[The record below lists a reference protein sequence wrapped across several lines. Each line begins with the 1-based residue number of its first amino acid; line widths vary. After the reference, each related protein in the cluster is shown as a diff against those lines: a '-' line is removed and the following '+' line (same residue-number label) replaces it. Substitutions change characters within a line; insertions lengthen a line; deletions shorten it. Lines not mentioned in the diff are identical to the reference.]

1 MLTAS
6 STGTRPDALLEL
18 GRRFAEAGDA
28 ESAGK
33 AAELA
38 GKLREGRIAVAFAG
52 HFSAGKS
59 SLVNALCGKP
69 LLPTGPLPTSANL
82 VRIAHGREKAAFV
95 RDARGERR
103 LSLDGLDE
111 ACRDGRTYP
120 RIEILA
126 PCGLLEGG
134 LELIDTPGVDSTDD
148 AHREA
153 TEASLYLADVVF
165 FVTDY
170 NHVLSETNLDFLR
183 RLEERQKPYAV
194 LVNQVDKH
202 RSWEMPFSAYR
213 RQVERALRDWHL
225 VPFAVLYVSVKAPD
239 HPLSEWD
246 RLAGLLERL
255 KAHAGALAS
264 CGAARSALDLI
275 RQHADRRFAQ
285 AEDGEDG
292 HPEEAVRE
300 AEARLAAVRRKQD
313 ACRREP
319 EEKRQAFLR
328 ELAGLIGNAQLMTAD
343 VRERAAA
350 YLQSRRPGFRAGL
363 LFAARKTERER
374 RERLA
379 AFRDKLAEHVE
390 SRLVW
395 HLNDWLGPRFRT
407 ELAAEELAGVVREGA
422 LVNDAYV
429 MTYCQ
434 MVEQDIKSRYRRRAI
449 EVYDGTVHKEHA
461 AAAEAALAEL
471 AADAEAAEAAMAEA
485 GRRLATHESRRRLV
499 EEWSAPFRDAA
510 GREALDGV
518 LAGML
523 ADLRPAGGDAEDAG
537 GGDESRAGVPASDAG
552 AVPAEARAAER
563 EKPEEAGIG
572 AAAPAP
578 RGEPAFRYRS
588 LLERAAER
596 LADAA
601 GLIADVPALAA
612 EREALLARADN
623 MRNHRFTVAL
633 FGAFSAGKSSFAN
646 ALFGSGVL
654 PVSPNPTT
662 ASINAVLP
670 PDGGHPHGT
679 ILVRMKTEEELMADL
694 RHSLSMLG
702 LPADDI
708 RTPGQAAGILDRMP
722 AGAPAAKGRAH
733 VSFIR
738 AAAAGYDAVKDRLGG
753 TLRADPQTYGK
764 FAAEEETA
772 CFVKSIDLHLAT
784 PLAGQGVVLVDTPG
798 ADSIHA
804 RHTGVTFG
812 YIRQADAIVYVTYYN
827 HAFSRADRRFLEQLG
842 RVKEAFELDRMF
854 FIVNAADL
862 AESEEELG
870 QVLERVERELARHG
884 IRNPRLFAV
893 SSREALEAK
902 RTGDRQR
909 LERSG
914 FAAFEAA
921 FARFAEEEL
930 AGTLLEAARRE
941 LMRVRGKIRRL
952 AEQKL
957 ADRHHRL
964 ERAADMERAV
974 PGLLRE
980 WRAEAAAR
988 GLERIRRELAE
999 LTHHVK
1005 KRCQYRFGDMFA
1017 ETFHPSV
1024 LRDDGRGAET
1034 ALVSAYH
1041 ELVQMASAYV
1051 TGEMLATGL
1060 RMEQW
1065 VVREAS
1071 AWRREAAERLAGLYP
1086 EWTEGAWEPE
1096 PADMPG
1102 VEDGLDLPPVS
1113 AGQLVRRFKSA
1124 RSFFEG
1130 GGRDAMRGWLESLIL
1145 DAACRHADRA
1155 AAVFAD
1161 AFAGRFE
1168 RLMEAAC
1175 AGLSEDVLRF
1185 ARALAD
1191 GGAGETAA
1199 TDWRELSER
1208 FERLVE
1214 DPCFS
1219 HVAVTP

>member
-82 VRIAHGREKAAFV
+82 VRIAHGREEAAFV

-202 RSWEMPFSAYR
+202 RSGEMPFSAYR

-275 RQHADRRFAQ
+275 RQHADRRF
-285 AEDGEDG
+285 
-292 HPEEAVRE
+292 
-300 AEARLAAVRRKQD
+300 
-313 ACRREP
+313 
-319 EEKRQAFLR
+319 
-328 ELAGLIGNAQLMTAD
+328 
-343 VRERAAA
+343 
-350 YLQSRRPGFRAGL
+350 
-363 LFAARKTERER
+363 
-374 RERLA
+374 
-379 AFRDKLAEHVE
+379 
-390 SRLVW
+390 
-395 HLNDWLGPRFRT
+395 
-407 ELAAEELAGVVREGA
+407 
-422 LVNDAYV
+422 
-429 MTYCQ
+429 
-434 MVEQDIKSRYRRRAI
+434 
-449 EVYDGTVHKEHA
+449 
-461 AAAEAALAEL
+461 
-471 AADAEAAEAAMAEA
+471 
-485 GRRLATHESRRRLV
+485 
-499 EEWSAPFRDAA
+499 
-510 GREALDGV
+510 
-518 LAGML
+518 
-523 ADLRPAGGDAEDAG
+523 
-537 GGDESRAGVPASDAG
+537 
-552 AVPAEARAAER
+552 
-563 EKPEEAGIG
+563 
-572 AAAPAP
+572 
-578 RGEPAFRYRS
+578 
-588 LLERAAER
+588 
-596 LADAA
+596 
-601 GLIADVPALAA
+601 
-612 EREALLARADN
+612 
-623 MRNHRFTVAL
+623 
-633 FGAFSAGKSSFAN
+633 
-646 ALFGSGVL
+646 
-654 PVSPNPTT
+654 
-662 ASINAVLP
+662 
-670 PDGGHPHGT
+670 
-679 ILVRMKTEEELMADL
+679 
-694 RHSLSMLG
+694 
-702 LPADDI
+702 
-708 RTPGQAAGILDRMP
+708 
-722 AGAPAAKGRAH
+722 
-733 VSFIR
+733 
-738 AAAAGYDAVKDRLGG
+738 
-753 TLRADPQTYGK
+753 
-764 FAAEEETA
+764 
-772 CFVKSIDLHLAT
+772 
-784 PLAGQGVVLVDTPG
+784 
-798 ADSIHA
+798 
-804 RHTGVTFG
+804 
-812 YIRQADAIVYVTYYN
+812 
-827 HAFSRADRRFLEQLG
+827 LEQLG

-854 FIVNAADL
+854 FIVNAVDL

-1214 DPCFS
+1214 DPCFP